1 MSDNAFEIFE
11 SFAVFCW
18 CSLCLWSTTS
28 CSWNI
33 CVFCVLSLEKLRI
46 VIKIHSPGQNLLF
59 LCHEPMS
66 TTVWVLLIICFFK
79 KLIFCVCFWTSW
91 VIWIWAANPYLIV
104 YLPALLLKVQASGG
118 VPVLW
123 EIMYVLDS
131 LLWRGLGFLFYPL
144 CIWSHEYLDSSLS
157 GLINAFKEKA
167 TSVFLLHLRVSTFTW
182 ILHW

>member
-1 MSDNAFEIFE
+1 MPAFEIFE

-33 CVFCVLSLEKLRI
+33 CVFCVLPLEKLRT
-46 VIKIHSPGQNLLF
+46 VIKVHSPGQNLLF
-59 LCHEPMS
+59 LCREPMS
-66 TTVWVLLIICFFK
+66 TTVWVLLIICFFF

-91 VIWIWAANPYLIV
+91 VIWIWATNPYLIV

-123 EIMYVLDS
+123 EITYWIPSFGEV
-131 LLWRGLGFLFYPL
+131 W
-144 CIWSHEYLDSSLS
+144 
-157 GLINAFKEKA
+157 AFFSIPYA
-167 TSVFLLHLRVSTFTW
+167 YDPMNT
-182 ILHW
+182 